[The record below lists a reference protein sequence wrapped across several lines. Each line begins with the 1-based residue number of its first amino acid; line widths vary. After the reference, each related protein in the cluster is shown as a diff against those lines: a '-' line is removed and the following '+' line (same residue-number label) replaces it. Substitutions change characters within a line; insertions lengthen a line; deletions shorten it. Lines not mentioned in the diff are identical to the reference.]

1 MKTVYRQGYT
11 CGNNT
16 THQFLLCCL
25 SGLFFFFLFLLFN
38 VQPSTA
44 TTSRPYKDAGPT
56 RIQAL
61 IHILDVDDV
70 QTADQS
76 FHANI
81 YVELSWLDPRL
92 THENASKVI
101 MDLNEIW
108 HPNIQ
113 FVNQQRLWS
122 TIPDI
127 VQVSPG
133 GEVTYAMRVWGS
145 FSQPYELREF
155 PFDKQVFTIQLVEAV
170 YTIDEVILEQHP
182 KYKSGIAKQLSLP
195 DWDILGWSAEPMPYK
210 ARPEYEES
218 ASGFSLTFQ
227 ARRHTGYF
235 IVKVILPLL
244 LIVAMSWVVFWIDP
258 QEIGSQVTVAVTAM
272 LTLIAYRFSVGTN
285 LPHVSYLTRIDYF
298 ILGSTFLVFF
308 SLVEVVIISSLA
320 KNDNLSLARAID
332 RWSRVLFPLSFALL
346 SAEAL
351 YFRLLF

>member
-1 MKTVYRQGYT
+1 MKTEYGQRYI

-16 THQFLLCCL
+16 MRKSILCCL
-25 SGLFFFFLFLLFN
+25 SGVLFFLFFLLSN
-38 VQPSTA
+38 VQSSTA
-44 TTSRPYKDAGPT
+44 TTSRPYEDAGPT

-61 IHILDVDDV
+61 IYILDVDDV

-76 FHANI
+76 FHANV
-81 YVELSWLDPRL
+81 YVEVNWHDPRL
-92 THENASKVI
+92 THENTGRII
-101 MDLNEIW
+101 MKLDEIW

-113 FVNQQRLWS
+113 FLNQQRLFS

-133 GEVTYAMRVWGS
+133 GEVTYAIRVWGS
-145 FSQPYELREF
+145 FSQPYNLRDF
-155 PFDKQVFTIQLVEAV
+155 PFDKQIFTIQLVEAV
-170 YTIDEVILEQHP
+170 YTIDEVIFEQHQ
-182 KYKSGIAKQLSLP
+182 KFNSGISKRLSLP
-195 DWDILGWSAEPMPYK
+195 DWDILSWNVESRPYR
-210 ARPEYEES
+210 ANPEYEES
-218 ASGFSLTFQ
+218 TAGFSFTFE
-227 ARRHTGYF
+227 ARRRIGYF

-244 LIVAMSWVVFWIDP
+244 LIVAMSWVVFWVDP
-258 QEIGSQVTVAVTAM
+258 LEIGSQVTVAVTAM

>member
-1 MKTVYRQGYT
+1 MKYGHT
-11 CGNNT
+11 CRNNKWYK
-16 THQFLLCCL
+16 LLL
-25 SGLFFFFLFLLFN
+25 SSLPGSICFLFIFLFI
-38 VQPSTA
+38 VHSSTA
-44 TTSRPYKDAGPT
+44 ATSRPYEDVGPT
-56 RIQAL
+56 RVHTLIQV
-61 IHILDVDDV
+61 LDVDDV

-76 FHANI
+76 FHANV
-81 YVELSWLDPRL
+81 YVELSWHDPRL
-92 THENASKVI
+92 THENANRVL
-101 MDLNEIW
+101 MNLNEVW

-133 GEVTYAMRVWGS
+133 GEVTYSMRVWGS
-145 FSQPYELREF
+145 FSQPYTLRDF
-155 PFDKQVFTIQLVEAV
+155 PFDKQIFTIQLVEAV
-170 YTIDEVILEQHP
+170 YTIDEVILEQHQ
-182 KYKSGIAKQLSLP
+182 KFNSGIAKRLSLP
-195 DWDILGWSAEPMPYK
+195 DWDILSWNVESSPYR
-210 ARPEYEES
+210 ANPGYEES
-218 ASGFSLTFQ
+218 VAGFSFTFE

-244 LIVAMSWVVFWIDP
+244 LIVAMSWVVFWINP
-258 QEIGSQVTVAVTAM
+258 LEIGSQITVAVTAM
-272 LTLIAYRFSVGTN
+272 LTLIAYRFSVGTD

-308 SLVEVVIISSLA
+308 SLVEVIIISSLA
-320 KNDNLSLARAID
+320 QNDNLSLAHAID